1 MNKILHLDVFFLCLD
16 EKWFKIKL
24 ARILETNFC
33 YPNETELEE
42 ISEGFYKQTDYV
54 QVDNEDFYNASNL
67 GNVEKSLKKV
77 VTFKVGL
84 TLDRNFQPYK
94 GALIS
99 KEEVKFKSSF
109 LIKQFN

>member
-1 MNKILHLDVFFLCLD
+1 MVFLHLD
-16 EKWFKIKL
+16 EKWFKLKL
-24 ARILETNFC
+24 ARILENNFC

-54 QVDNEDFYNASNL
+54 QVGNEDFDYSSNL
-67 GNVEKSLKKV
+67 TNSDKSLKKV

-84 TLDRNFQPYK
+84 TLERNFQPYK

-99 KEEVKFKSSF
+99 KDKV
-109 LIKQFN
+109 